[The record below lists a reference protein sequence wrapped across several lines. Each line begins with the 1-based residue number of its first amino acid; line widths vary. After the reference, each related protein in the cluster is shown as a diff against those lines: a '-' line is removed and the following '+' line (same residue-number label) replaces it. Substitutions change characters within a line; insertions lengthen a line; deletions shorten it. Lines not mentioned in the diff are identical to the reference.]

1 MRRRI
6 SGVIAN
12 IGEAISLVI
21 PMLVIATITIVLVAV
36 PCALFAVLT
45 GFISV
50 RTTIKCSV
58 VVGSLLAC
66 AILTALIDH
75 YRHCDS
81 GCRRAA

>member
-1 MRRRI
+1 MRSI
-6 SGVIAN
+6 IAS
-12 IGEAISLVI
+12 IGEVLSLAV
-21 PMLVIATITIVLVAV
+21 PMLVVTVIAVVIAVA
-36 PCALFAVLT
+36 PCVMFSAIT
-45 GFISV
+45 GFIPV
-50 RTTIKCSV
+50 MTAVKCSA

>member
-1 MRRRI
+1 MSRKVSRI
-6 SGVIAN
+6 IAN
-12 IGEAISLVI
+12 IGEIFSLII
-21 PMLVIATITIVLVAV
+21 PMMAIATITIVLVAM
-36 PCALFAVLT
+36 PCIFFAVLT
-45 GFISV
+45 GFIPV
-50 RTTIKCSV
+50 MTAVKCSA